1 MYDLTSEVTPIT
13 AKRYGA
19 ATRIHLD
26 TQSQDGDSV
35 NSLVHE
41 DVCPTTETEHEL
53 RARQMEVEP
62 VRQLGHQESS
72 HSSVGQRQDLQVPRS
87 NSPVAASDNQQP
99 PLTDTQDATSLQE
112 AGDDAAVGAEEME
125 MRGLDPL
132 SNSDDDDPLYSRSS
146 MAASPHS
153 TGTAGDEELEVE
165 MHDLQESEREH
176 KPSFGYQ
183 QL

>member
-1 MYDLTSEVTPIT
+1 MHTH
-13 AKRYGA
+13 R
-19 ATRIHLD
+19 HM
-26 TQSQDGDSV
+26 QSQDGDSI

-41 DVCPTTETEHEL
+41 DVCPTTETEQLEL
-53 RARQMEVEP
+53 RARQMEAEP
-62 VRQLGHQESS
+62 ARQLGHQESS
-72 HSSVGQRQDLQVPRS
+72 HSSVGQRQDLLVPKS
-87 NSPVAASDNQQP
+87 NSPVTASDNQQP
-99 PLTDTQDATSLQE
+99 SHTDTQSATGLQE
-112 AGDDAAVGAEEME
+112 ASDDAAVGAEEME

-132 SNSDDDDPLYSRSS
+132 SSSDDNPLYSRSS
-146 MAASPHS
+146 VAASPHS